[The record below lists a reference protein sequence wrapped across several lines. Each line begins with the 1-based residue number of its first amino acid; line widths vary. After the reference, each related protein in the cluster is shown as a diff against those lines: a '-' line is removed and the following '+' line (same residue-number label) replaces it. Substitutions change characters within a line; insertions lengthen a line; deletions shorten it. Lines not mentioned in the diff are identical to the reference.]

1 MRITS
6 KLCACVAAAALSAC
20 SNHIQDQLSMEFE
33 PVYPVDPVQAT
44 QMAPTG
50 AIYSSS
56 APGLFAADRRAARI
70 GDLLTV
76 EFTERFSANDTQ
88 NTTTSRSDS
97 FEVDLPEISI
107 MEAFDDARLDMG
119 ANRGFSGQGLASQS
133 NSLTGRLA
141 VTVTRVL
148 PGGNLEV
155 VGQRR
160 LAMTSGNEYVRLRG
174 VVRPQDISPE
184 NIVFS
189 DRIANADI
197 QYVGAGEVSDSSRQG
212 WLRRAMNT
220 VSPL

>member
-1 MRITS
+1 MRAISKITG
-6 KLCACVAAAALSAC
+6 LAAVLALSAC
-20 SNHIQDQLSMEFE
+20 SNHIQDQLSLEFQ

-44 QMAPTG
+44 QMMPTG
-50 AIYSSS
+50 AIYSTA

-88 NTTTSRSDS
+88 NTSTARSDS
-97 FEVDLPEISI
+97 FAVDLPEISI
-107 MEAFDDARLDMG
+107 LEAFDETRLDMS
-119 ANRGFSGQGLASQS
+119 ADRGFTGQGLASQS
-133 NSLTGRLA
+133 NTLTGRLA

-160 LAMTSGNEYVRLRG
+160 LAMTSGNEHVRLRG
-174 VVRPQDISPE
+174 IVRPQDISPE

-220 VSPL
+220 ISPL